1 MNPFDKPFEL
11 DEFDIRILNIL
22 QEDGRASASSISAEI
37 GMSVPAVAERIK
49 KLIDSGVIR
58 RFQAIVDHKRVGLD
72 VSAIITLISESSSHY
87 SKVTEN
93 ANKMPE
99 VIKCYSTTGRGSHL
113 LIVRTKNTG
122 TLEKLLRTIQSWPGV
137 EHTETQI
144 ILSSYKEF
152 STVPITHI

>member
-1 MNPFDKPFEL
+1 MIGVLDK
-11 DEFDIRILNIL
+11 NIH
-22 QEDGRASASSISAEI
+22 SSIRSTGKALKGDLE
-37 GMSVPAVAERIK
+37 
-49 KLIDSGVIR
+49 L
-58 RFQAIVDHKRVGLD
+58 
-72 VSAIITLISESSSHY
+72 SAIITLISESSSHY

>member
-1 MNPFDKPFEL
+1 MVNIENYIGL
-11 DEFDIRILNIL
+11 DEFDIKILNIL
-22 QEDGRASASSISAEI
+22 QEDGRASASSIAAQI
-37 GMSVPAVAERIK
+37 GMSIPAVTERIK
-49 KLIDSGVIR
+49 KLVESGVIR
-58 RFQAIVDHKRVGLD
+58 RFQAIVDHRLVGLD

-87 SKVTEN
+87 SQVTEN

-113 LIVRTKNTG
+113 LIVRTQNTG
-122 TLEKLLRTIQSWPGV
+122 TLEKLLRTIQAWPGV

-152 STVPITHI
+152 STVPIINK

>member
-1 MNPFDKPFEL
+1 MIHAENHIDL
-11 DEFDIRILNIL
+11 DEFDIQIINIL
-22 QEDGRASASSISAEI
+22 QEDGRISASSIATTI
-37 GMSVPAVAERIK
+37 GLSIPAVTERIK
-49 KLIDSGVIR
+49 KLVESGVIR

-72 VSAIITLISESSSHY
+72 VSAIITIISESSSHF
-87 SKVTEN
+87 SQVTNN

-113 LIVRTKNTG
+113 LIIRTKNTG

-152 STVPITHI
+152 STVPIIT